1 MTIET
6 TQPPNE
12 HKVVSV
18 KEAAAML
25 GVGRKRIMTAI
36 NLGQLK
42 GSKLG
47 GWWAISWWSIERFRT
62 VRSTR
67 EHNG

>member
-1 MTIET
+1 MTKE
-6 TQPPNE
+6 
-12 HKVVSV
+12 KVVSV

-25 GVGRKRIMTAI
+25 GVGRKRIMTALH
-36 NLGQLK
+36 LGQLR

-47 GWWAISWWSIERFRT
+47 GWWAISIMEIQKYRT
-62 VRSTR
+62 VRSSS